1 MNAVYQM
8 QFPQQFVFG
17 KNAMRECSKSLMA
30 IGSNF
35 LFVLGCGPISDNVKN
50 DILNSFS
57 ENKNVKLT
65 FLDNDG
71 EEVCERAVNELADYA
86 EKIGA
91 DVIIG
96 IGGGKALDLVRAV
109 SFKVKIKV
117 ALFPTAASS
126 NAPGTRF
133 AVMYDES
140 THTNAGVLV
149 MNHFPELILAD
160 TSYIVMAPERM
171 LAAGIGDS
179 LGFVIESM
187 FSAKRLDQKTTG
199 SASAWNNV
207 LKSGEI
213 LFNQGTKA
221 YYAAKNKCVN
231 KDFNDVV
238 EQIVFWNGVYTDA
251 VGAVANLPHLI
262 ESIMP
267 VEPHRFMHG
276 EMIGYCTIPL
286 LVMEGVSL
294 DIIHKYIDFC
304 LSIHL
309 PVNFEQL
316 GIKELN
322 LDALKQGAA
331 FLTNNEFV
339 DTKSLKLDA
348 ESLYQNI
355 LVAEDI
361 VNSYL
366 NNK

>member
-1 MNAVYQM
+1 MNPVYQM

-17 KNAMRECSKSLMA
+17 KNAMRECAKYLKA
-30 IGSNF
+30 IGNNF
-35 LFVLGCGPISDNVKN
+35 LFVLGCGPITENVKA
-50 DILNSFS
+50 DVLGSFGDDES
-57 ENKNVKLT
+57 VKIT
-65 FLDNDG
+65 FVSKDG
-71 EEVCERAVNELADYA
+71 EEVCERVAKELAEQA
-86 EKIGA
+86 KELGA

-109 SFKVKIKV
+109 SFKTKIKV

-133 AVMYDES
+133 AVMYDEF

-149 MNHFPELILAD
+149 MKHFPELILAD
-160 TSYIVMAPERM
+160 TAYLVQAPARM

-179 LGFVIESM
+179 LGFVIEAMISER
-187 FSAKRLDQKTTG
+187 RLDQKRVG
-199 SASAWNNV
+199 SKTAWENV

-221 YYAAKNKCVN
+221 YYAAKNHCVN

-238 EQIVFWNGVYTDA
+238 EQIIFWNGVYGDA
-251 VGAVANLPHLI
+251 VGAVANVPHLI
-262 ESIMP
+262 EGIMP

-304 LSIHL
+304 LSINI

-322 LDALKQGAA
+322 LEALKAGAE

-355 LVAEDI
+355 LVAEEI
-361 VNSYL
+361 VNAYL
-366 NNK
+366 KNK